1 MHVHHHAHS
10 APDADIHRGKKKWKH
25 YFWEFFMLFL
35 AVSLGFLVENMRE
48 QRIEH
53 RREKAMMKALLL
65 DLHSDQL
72 QIDSLIQKR
81 VTRNMHADSLISL
94 LARGDKQSGTR
105 QYLYGRNASRRIHFR
120 PQDGTLLQLRN
131 SGGFGVVHEQEV
143 LNGINSYELGLKNNM
158 ENIEVE
164 EKELS
169 EYTALA
175 AKVFNVSVFQE
186 MTRNN
191 TVDLPPGNPSLLT
204 YDNNLLNELGIKLH
218 YWKRTSLSVLE
229 SWNTLRRNG
238 MILIGQIK
246 TAYHFK

>member
-1 MHVHHHAHS
+1 MEVHRHAHS
-10 APDADIHRGKKKWKH
+10 PRKKAIH

-48 QRIEH
+48 HRIEN

-65 DLHSDQL
+65 DLHADQL
-72 QIDSLIQKR
+72 QIDSLVQKR
-81 VTRNMHADSLISL
+81 VTRNIHCDSLISL
-94 LARGDKQSGTR
+94 LAAGDKQNGVR
-105 QYLYGRNASRRIHFR
+105 EYLYGRNASRRIHFR

-131 SGGFGVVHEQEV
+131 SGGFGVVHEEDV
-143 LNGINSYELGLKNNM
+143 LNGINSYELGLKNNL

-164 EKELS
+164 EKELT
-169 EYTALA
+169 EYTAIA

-191 TVDLPPGNPSLLT
+191 TVDLPSGNPSLLS
-204 YDNNLLNELGIKLH
+204 YDKALLNELGIKLH

-229 SWNTLRRNG
+229 SWDKLQKESRA
-238 MILIGQIK
+238 LAEEIK
-246 TAYHFK
+246 TAYHLK